1 MIINSE
7 LYSVLAHPHRRTLIR
22 EIYYEGEG
30 SIKHFR
36 ENLNFKIGTLYHH
49 LKVLINSG
57 LIQQTE
63 AKKYILT
70 TNGMK
75 LIMEIFTED
84 ILPPIISSNDQSKHS
99 FKTLKLPMRVTR
111 LERLINNIFEIIYN
125 NPIKLLF
132 LNLFS
137 LCILLFFLMELQIG
151 LVGCFIFKS
160 NNNFSSAVSLIMSS
174 IGVISIISIIPRIF
188 RKSEPT
194 SFEIVINGSSLFLPI
209 SLFLSLIYFGRMT
222 RLLSSDTILLVVG
235 QILLQLIWIIW
246 IYMVFRKIYV
256 VEKKSALISSFVINY
271 SLLTLAFVLI

>member
-49 LKVLINSG
+49 LKVLIDSG
-57 LIQQTE
+57 LVKQTE
-63 AKKYILT
+63 TKKYILT

-75 LIMEIFTED
+75 LIAEIFTED
-84 ILPPIISSNDQSKHS
+84 ILSPIISLNNQSEQSYKA
-99 FKTLKLPMRVTR
+99 LELPMRITG
-111 LERLINNIFEIIYN
+111 LEGLINNIFEIIYN
-125 NPIKLLF
+125 NPMKLLF

-137 LCILLFFLMELQIG
+137 FCILLLILVELQIG

-160 NNNFSSAVSLIMSS
+160 RNNFSSIVSLIMSL
-174 IGVISIISIIPRIF
+174 IGVIGIISIVPRIF

-194 SFEIVINGSSLFLPI
+194 SVEIVINGSSLFLPI
-209 SLFLSLIYFGRMT
+209 SVFLLLIYIGRTT
-222 RLLSSDTILLVVG
+222 RLLPSETVLLVVG
-235 QILLQLIWIIW
+235 QILFQLIWIIW

-256 VEKKSALISSFVINY
+256 VEKKSALISSFLINY
-271 SLLTLAFVLI
+271 FLLTLAFVLI